1 MRPLEPVKQTGPS
14 ATGRDAIVPGGG
26 SPAPR
31 PRRRR
36 GRRWLIVLS
45 SLAAACVLLWLLRAP
60 LLTAAARYLSVH
72 DPLRKADAIF
82 VLGGDPDIRPFAAAE
97 LYRRGWAPRVLVPAM
112 ETGRLASAGL
122 MPSQTEL
129 FLRVLKME
137 GIPDSAV
144 QVLPLAGGTSSTTED
159 AEALRAWV
167 RRTGARRV
175 IAVTTT
181 YHTRRTRFALNRA
194 FEGMDVEIVMHG
206 APTRGYSERD
216 WWKSESG
223 LTTYFNEYLKL
234 ARYRLAGG
242 AR

>member
-1 MRPLEPVKQTGPS
+1 MRPPEPVKQTGPTT
-14 ATGRDAIVPGGG
+14 AGADAIVADGG

-31 PRRRR
+31 PKRRR

-45 SLAAACVLLWLLRAP
+45 SLAAACLLLWLLRAP
-60 LLTAAARYLSVH
+60 ILTAAARYLSVH

-82 VLGGDPDIRPFAAAE
+82 VFGGDPDIRPYAAAE
-97 LYRRGWAPRVLVPAM
+97 LYRRGWAPRVLVPGM

-122 MPSQTEL
+122 MPTQTEL
-129 FLRVLKME
+129 FVGVLKME
-137 GIPDSAV
+137 GVPDSAV
-144 QVLPLAGGTSSTTED
+144 RVLDLPGGTSSTTED
-159 AEALRAWV
+159 AEVLREWA
-167 RRTGARRV
+167 RRTNTRRI

-181 YHTRRTRFALNRA
+181 YHTRRARFALRRA
-194 FEGMDVEIVMHG
+194 LKGTEVEVVMHG

-216 WWKSESG
+216 WWRSESG